1 MRYLEDKKRLNVS
14 IPVKL
19 YDRLEKDSVMFG
31 IAKSSIVQNAL
42 MHYYKL
48 MDSAIVP
55 PVSSGKATPPG
66 GADTP

>member
-14 IPVKL
+14 ISVKL
-19 YDRLEKDSVMFG
+19 YDRLENDSVKFG

-42 MHYYKL
+42 MYYYKL
-48 MDSAIVP
+48 MDSGTMP

-66 GADTP
+66 VADTP

>member
-42 MHYYKL
+42 MYYYKL
-48 MDSAIVP
+48 MDSEIVP
-55 PVSSGKATPPG
+55 PVSSGKATSPG